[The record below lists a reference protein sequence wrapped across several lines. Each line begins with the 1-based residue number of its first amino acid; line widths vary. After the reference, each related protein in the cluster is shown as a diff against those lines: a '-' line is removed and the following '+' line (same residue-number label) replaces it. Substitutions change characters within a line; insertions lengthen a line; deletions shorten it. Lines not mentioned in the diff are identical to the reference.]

1 MKTPNSRWL
10 QLAVIAVAAITLAAK
25 GSYLLSQDGSAPGVC
40 RHAGADGG
48 TRVAFDPGSLAESY
62 SRFKS
67 DIGRKI
73 EVSIA
78 KAKRVL
84 DEPIDVGL
92 PSCQYSSVKSR
103 RLPFVIPAE
112 FRGRQFLF
120 ASAGDVAEAGRLAAL
135 RMDSVVFVTKARRI
149 GDLADVTSR
158 PVAIATPELAK
169 SLGIVCTPTLVSIS
183 PEGDRIELRE
193 GR

>member
-1 MKTPNSRWL
+1 MKIPNRRWVI
-10 QLAVIAVAAITLAAK
+10 LAVLAAA
-25 GSYLLSQDGSAPGVC
+25 GTVLAATGYSLAQDGKAHGVC
-40 RHAGADGG
+40 RHSRADGG
-48 TRVAFDPGSLAESY
+48 ASVAFETDALAKTY

-84 DEPIDVGL
+84 DEPIDMGL
-92 PSCQYSSVKSR
+92 PSCRFSSEKSR

-112 FRGRQFLF
+112 FRGRRFLF
-120 ASAGDVAEAGRLAAL
+120 VSADDRIEVGRLAAL
-135 RMDSVVFVTKARRI
+135 HKEAVVFVTKAKRI
-149 GDLADVTSR
+149 GDLAEVALR

-169 SLGIVCTPTLVSIS
+169 SLGITCVPALVSIT